1 MRFACEDGRL
11 HIGHDFMLLM
21 KEGSGSLALTRL
33 AACYNPPAAKLNSHY
48 LASCPAMSPAMLL
61 AMLSVS

>member
-11 HIGHDFMLLM
+11 HIGHNFLLLI
-21 KEGSGSLALTRL
+21 KRDQSLVLTRPQPVKTR
-33 AACYNPPAAKLNSHY
+33 AARLNSHY
-48 LASCPAMSPAMLL
+48 LASCPVISPAMLL

>member
-1 MRFACEDGRL
+1 MRFACEEGRL

-33 AACYNPPAAKLNSHY
+33 AAC
-48 LASCPAMSPAMLL
+48 
-61 AMLSVS
+61 